1 VPEAR
6 CQRLLELLCAPVP
19 ATAPRQDGCGLRGP
33 AMTNMPLDKISNM
46 PAFSPYYP
54 MPPAL
59 YRGVV
64 FQWVYFEA
72 D

>member
-1 VPEAR
+1 
-6 CQRLLELLCAPVP
+6 
-19 ATAPRQDGCGLRGP
+19 
-33 AMTNMPLDKISNM
+33 MTNMPLDKISNM